1 MSSRGVDTRTL
12 GDQIDRLGNLGDKGV
27 EVAAAARTVK
37 EDQLKLMRAVASAQE
52 VLTGMQQQITER
64 NRLYEGDITA
74 LQRTVDALQEKAD
87 DAEADQLRRLSEILT
102 TLQGDP
108 DSNKIEEAIQGLDRV
123 MGGRL
128 AREARVTA
136 LAQEDNQLPAFGEPR
151 LRNPATTRVR
161 ANNAVEERDSG
172 SAEDISTTVVQ
183 RGDRRQAP
191 GTSLRQ
197 RRGRGAPPDETTA
210 DTDNPGG
217 LFANLGRA
225 LGIGADDTKKNQGGG
240 SRKRKHHHKATRRH
254 RRHKQRTSKNY
265 HKKHRGG
272 GTTGKNIGLS
282 PTASPNKINQLVKL
296 DHVKSNQT
304 GGFTYSSS
312 KTSSKTKKE
321 SSQRRATR
329 SKRRRKRRGHKNKK

>member
-12 GDQIDRLGNLGDKGV
+12 GDQIDRLGNLGNKGD
-27 EVAAAARTVK
+27 EVAAAARAVK

-52 VLTGMQQQITER
+52 VLTGMQQQIAER

-74 LQRTVDALQEKAD
+74 LQSTVDALQEKAD
-87 DAEADQLRRLSEILT
+87 DAEADQLRRLSAILA

-108 DSNKIEEAIQGLDRV
+108 DSKKIEEAIQGLDRV

-128 AREARVTA
+128 ARDARATA
-136 LAQEDNQLPAFGEPR
+136 LAEEDSQLPAFGQPR
-151 LRNPATTRVR
+151 LRNQSTTRVR
-161 ANNAVEERDSG
+161 ANNAIEERDSG
-172 SAEDISTTVVQ
+172 SAEDIPTSVVQ

-210 DTDNPGG
+210 DTADTDNPGI
-217 LFANLGRA
+217 FANLGRA
-225 LGIGADDTKKNQGGG
+225 LGIGPDNTKKNQGGG
-240 SRKRKHHHKATRRH
+240 SRKRKHHHKTTHRH
-254 RRHKQRTSKNY
+254 KRHKQRTSKNY

-272 GTTGKNIGLS
+272 GSTIGIGKYIE
-282 PTASPNKINQLVKL
+282 ASPSEIHKLVT
-296 DHVKSNQT
+296 KSDQT

-329 SKRRRKRRGHKNKK
+329 SKRRRRQRRGHKNKR